1 MGGYLEEKR
10 DEIVTIL
17 IRYVQ
22 GGIRGFMAR
31 NEYKKRKLQRDL
43 LKVIQR
49 NFRKYM
55 SLRNWGWFSI
65 IQKTRPLIGMINIE
79 EEIKILEDAAAKA
92 ISAYEKELADR
103 KKFEQSNAKLLDD
116 KLLLLNRIES
126 EQGELQ
132 VLQER
137 QAKASA
143 QKADLEV
150 QLDDIQEKIVETEE
164 QRETLIKDKKEIENE
179 NSNVRGDLSD
189 LEIQVQ
195 KCEQERTNRD
205 HQIRSLNEE
214 ITTIDEL
221 ISKLNKEKKYIQE
234 TNSKASEELQVADDK
249 VSHL

>member
-1 MGGYLEEKR
+1 MG
-10 DEIVTIL
+10 
-17 IRYVQ
+17 
-22 GGIRGFMAR
+22 
-31 NEYKKRKLQRDL
+31 
-43 LKVIQR
+43 
-49 NFRKYM
+49 
-55 SLRNWGWFSI
+55 
-65 IQKTRPLIGMINIE
+65 
-79 EEIKILEDAAAKA
+79 
-92 ISAYEKELADR
+92 
-103 KKFEQSNAKLLDD
+103 KKFEQSNAKLLDE

-205 HQIRSLNEE
+205 H
-214 ITTIDEL
+214 
-221 ISKLNKEKKYIQE
+221 
-234 TNSKASEELQVADDK
+234 
-249 VSHL
+249 